1 MALETNRYYLTDR
14 GNELLHE
21 SLGGTVLQLTSVK
34 LGAGQLPEEE
44 TALRGMTE
52 LAAAVQDF
60 KINTMVTG
68 KGKAKISIAVR
79 NTELTSGYY
88 ATEGGV
94 FCTDPD
100 TGKETLFAVSRL
112 DGTYIPAFSKNT
124 VVNQLYSIYLVIS
137 EAEVSIAGD
146 DLYQLKSE
154 ALTIE
159 KVYPVGSV
167 YLAFAGADPNV
178 LWPSTKWEKLQE
190 GIVLLAAGDTYRAG
204 EEYGSGSVKIKREN
218 LPDEKIPLEIKAGG
232 GHAHK
237 TVDGFN
243 EVGFD
248 VTNGGGDSNGG
259 SELRLAYG
267 DNWPYHGYR
276 KPAVTGAGG
285 AHIHEGT
292 TKELGEGKP
301 LSILPHSVAVYFWRR
316 IE

>member
-21 SLGGTVLQLTSVK
+21 SLGGTVLQLSSVK

-44 TALRGMTE
+44 TALRGMAG

-79 NTELTSGYY
+79 NTGLTSGYY

-94 FCTDPD
+94 FCMDPD
-100 TGKETLFAVSRL
+100 TGEETLFAVAKL

-124 VVNQLYSIYLVIS
+124 IVNQLYSIHLVIG
-137 EAEVSIAGD
+137 EAEVNIAGD

-159 KVYPVGSV
+159 KVYPVGSL
-167 YLAFAGADPNV
+167 YLAIEAVDPNV
-178 LWPSTKWEKLQE
+178 MWPSTKWERLQE
-190 GIVLLAAGDTYRAG
+190 GVVLLAAGDTYQAG
-204 EEYGSGSVKIKREN
+204 KEYGSNSVKIKKEN
-218 LPDEKIPLEIKAGG
+218 LPNEKIPLEIESGG
-232 GHAHK
+232 EHAHK
-237 TVDGFN
+237 SIDGFS
-243 EVGFD
+243 EAGFD

-259 SELRLAYG
+259 SELRIAYG

-276 KPAVTGAGG
+276 KAAETGLGG
-285 AHIHEGT
+285 KHTHEGT

-301 LSILPHSVAVYFWRR
+301 LSILPHSMAVYFWRR

>member
-34 LGAGQLPEEE
+34 LGAGQLPKEE
-44 TALRGMTE
+44 TALRGMTG
-52 LAAAVQDF
+52 LDAAVQDF
-60 KINTMVTG
+60 KINTMATG

-79 NTELTSGYY
+79 NTGLTSGYY

-94 FCTDPD
+94 FCMDPD
-100 TGKETLFAVSRL
+100 TGEETLFAVSRL

-124 VVNQLYSIYLVIS
+124 VVNQLYSIHLVIG

-159 KVYPVGSV
+159 EVYPVGSI
-167 YLAFAGADPNV
+167 YLSLAGANPNV
-178 LWPSTKWEKLQE
+178 IWPSTRWEKLQE
-190 GIVLLAAGDTYRAG
+190 GMVLLAAGDTYEAG
-204 EEYGSGSVKIKREN
+204 KEYGSNTVKLSKEN
-218 LPDEKIPLEIKAGG
+218 LPAEKIRLEIQNGG
-232 GHAHK
+232 EHAHK
-237 TVDGFN
+237 SVDGFS
-243 EVGFD
+243 EAGFD
-248 VTNGGGDSNGG
+248 VTNGGGDSSGG

-276 KPAVTGAGG
+276 KPAETGIGG
-285 AHIHEGT
+285 SHTHEGT

-301 LSILPHSVAVYFWRR
+301 LPILPHSVAVYFWRR
-316 IE
+316 IK

>member
-21 SLGGTVLQLTSVK
+21 SLGGTVLQLTSVR
-34 LGAGQLPEEE
+34 LGAGLLPEEE
-44 TALRGMTE
+44 NELRGMTE
-52 LAAAVQDF
+52 LVSAIQSF
-60 KINTMVTG
+60 SINTMVTG
-68 KGKAKISIAVR
+68 KGRAKISVAVR
-79 NTELTSGYY
+79 NTEMTSGYY

-100 TGKETLFAVSRL
+100 TGKETLFAVSKL

-124 VVNQLYSIYLVIS
+124 IVNQLYSIYLVIG

-167 YLAFAGADPNV
+167 YLTFAGADPNS

-190 GIVLLAAGDTYRAG
+190 GIVLLAAGDTYQAG
-204 EEYGSGSVKIKREN
+204 KEYGSNTAKLSREN
-218 LPDEKIPLEIKAGG
+218 LPEEEIPLEIKSGG

-237 TVDGFN
+237 SVDGFR
-243 EVGFD
+243 EAGFD
-248 VTNGGGDSNGG
+248 VTNGGGDSSGG

-276 KPAVTGAGG
+276 KPAATGIGG
-285 AHIHEGT
+285 AHTHEGT
-292 TKELGEGKP
+292 TEKLGEGKP
-301 LSILPHSVAVYFWRR
+301 LPILPHSVAVHFWRR

>member
-14 GNELLHE
+14 GNELLHRA
-21 SLGGTVLQLTSVK
+21 LGGTVLQLTSVK

-44 TALRGMTE
+44 DAVRGMTR
-52 LAAAVQDF
+52 LTAAVQDF

-68 KGKAKISIAVR
+68 RGKAKVSIAVR

-100 TGKETLFAVSRL
+100 TGEETLFAVSRL

-124 VVNQLYSIYLVIS
+124 VVNQLYSIYLVIGDT
-137 EAEVSIAGD
+137 EVSIAGD

-178 LWPSTKWEKLQE
+178 LWPSTRWEKLQE
-190 GIVLLAAGDTYRAG
+190 GIVLLAAGSTYQAG
-204 EEYGSGSVKIKREN
+204 KEYGSNSVKIKKEN
-218 LPDEKIPLEIKAGG
+218 LPNEKITLEIESGG
-232 GHAHK
+232 EHAHK
-237 TVDGFN
+237 SIDGFS
-243 EVGFD
+243 EAGFD

-259 SELRLAYG
+259 SELRIAYG

-276 KPAVTGAGG
+276 KSAETGISGK
-285 AHIHEGT
+285 HTHSGT
-292 TKELGEGKP
+292 TKELGEGK
-301 LSILPHSVAVYFWRR
+301 SLPIMPRSVAVYFWRR
-316 IE
+316 VA